1 MQKILVYGYGNP
13 GRQDD
18 ALGILLAQKI
28 ELWAKNNNIPGI
40 VTDTNYQLN
49 IEDAYKLND
58 FDKVIYVDASLE
70 NIEQFK
76 FHRILPNLNTTFTM
90 HAVSPEFIIGLCQE
104 IYGDMPDAYLMHIKG
119 YFWEFMGD
127 LSKKAKAN
135 LEAAFDYLCRNELVI
150 KPPFKVFNSM

>member
-18 ALGILLAQKI
+18 ALGILLAQKV
-28 ELWAKNNNIPGI
+28 ESWAKKNNIPGI

-49 IEDAYKLND
+49 IEDAYNLND
-58 FDKVIYVDASLE
+58 YDKVIYVDASIE

-76 FHRILPNLNTTFTM
+76 FHPIKPNLNPTFTM

-104 IYGDMPDAYLMHIKG
+104 IYGEIPEAYLMHIKG
-119 YFWEFMGD
+119 YHWDFMGE
-127 LSKKAKAN
+127 LSKGAKLN
-135 LEAAFDYLCRNELVI
+135 LEAAFDFLCTNELMFEQSI
-150 KPPFKVFNSM
+150 